1 MPTNGSFLQFDCFD
15 NTGGLNQ
22 SDSAFR
28 VQDSQ
33 AVDGANFNYATTG
46 GFEKRM
52 GHAKV
57 NTSADTQLKSIGLS
71 QHSATDGTKT
81 VIRMAGTKIQNV
93 DTSVPS
99 FTNLSEDVAVSNSD
113 FLSSTSTQPVAYSQ
127 FNTSSADILWSV
139 GAGMTGIYGVVK
151 GSPYVVTKNG
161 TATPTGAITPAVSAT
176 GGSFAATGT
185 YRYAVA
191 WRKTKTQALSNV
203 ALETSATISATTDK
217 VTIDL
222 TGITNQDTTHY
233 DKLYIYRSAVG
244 GASGFTTGDLIAQVD
259 ATVALTSY
267 VDTGTYIST
276 AENIPRAGNTILDNS
291 TFPAGTPVCLTTF
304 KRRLVSAIGST
315 LYFSDVN
322 KPESW
327 PSANFITIP
336 SGGSITAVGIISF
349 TTSGS
354 NTIDEILAV
363 FKERELWVVT
373 GNTVAGTGADVVL
386 KFIDPTGCPSQSIL
400 VQANGFLSW
409 LDYRGVYLWDG
420 TGKPIYCSRPI
431 EPLFAAQGDL
441 DKPKLGY
448 CVGRFFRKQ
457 NAIFWYLSS
466 KLYGEQKFQ
475 LKLDLRLTAPNVS
488 ESLTLRVMD
497 GVFNFERTSFAIY
510 AADSH
515 LPTSPEE
522 RLLLGDGSGF
532 LYSGYMQHSDAGD
545 GISFTYKTKHLN
557 MGNPSEEKRFH
568 YVVAWV
574 QEIGNWNLTLDWWT
588 DYNSATNFKSTR
600 ALQIAEGEQNAVA
613 LWDVAYWDV
622 AFWDDYAAKLKPII
636 FAIGSDAMNASE
648 GKAIQLQFRNENAN
662 EPIYVHGFSVL
673 YSNKGLRVR

>member
-1 MPTNGSFLQFDCFD
+1 MANGQFLQFDCFD

-22 SDSAFR
+22 SDSVFR

-33 AVDGANFNYATTG
+33 AVDGSNFNYSTTG

-52 GHAKV
+52 GHALINSV
-57 NTSADTQLKSIGLS
+57 ADTQLKSIGLS
-71 QHSATDGTKT
+71 QHAATDGTKT

-93 DTSVPS
+93 DTSAPT
-99 FTNLSEDVAVSNSD
+99 FTNLSEDTAVSNSD
-113 FLSSTSTQPVAYSQ
+113 FISSTSTQPVAYSQ
-127 FNTSSADILWSV
+127 FNTTSADVLWSV

-161 TATPTGAITPAVSAT
+161 TAAPTGSISPVTSLT
-176 GGSFAATGT
+176 GGSFASTGT
-185 YRYAVA
+185 YRYVVA
-191 WRKTKTQALSNV
+191 WRKAKTQALSNV
-203 ALETSATISATTDK
+203 ALEQSAVVANTTDK
-217 VTIDL
+217 VTITL
-222 TGITNQDTTHY
+222 TGITNQDTTKY
-233 DKLYIYRSAVG
+233 DKLYIYRSAVNG
-244 GASGFTTGDLIAQVD
+244 STSFTTGDLIAQVD
-259 ATVALTSY
+259 ATVALTTY
-267 VDTGTYIST
+267 VDTGTSILST
-276 AENIPRAGNTILDNS
+276 QNVPLAGNTVLDNS
-291 TFPAGTPVCLTTF
+291 VFPTGTPVCLTTF

-315 LYFSDVN
+315 LWFSDVN

-327 PSANFITIP
+327 PAANFITIP
-336 SGGSITAVGIISF
+336 SGGSITAVGVISF
-349 TTSGS
+349 TTAGS

-431 EPLFAAQGDL
+431 EPLFANQGDL

-457 NAIFWYLSS
+457 NSIFWYLSS
-466 KLYGEQKFQ
+466 KLYGEQQFQ
-475 LKLDLRLTAPNVS
+475 LKLDLRLTAPGVS
-488 ESLTLRVMD
+488 EGLTLRVMD
-497 GVFNFERTSFAIY
+497 GVFNFEKTSFPIY
-510 AADSH
+510 AADTH
-515 LPTSPEE
+515 LPTSPDE
-522 RLLLGDGSGF
+522 RLLLGDSSGF
-532 LYSGYMQHSDAGD
+532 IYNGYVQHSDAGSA
-545 GISFTYKTKHLN
+545 ISFTYKTKHLN

-574 QEIGNWNLTLDWWT
+574 LEIGNWNLTLDWWT
-588 DYNSATNFKSTR
+588 DFNSSTNYKSSR
-600 ALQIAEGEQNAVA
+600 ALPISETEQNAIA
-613 LWDVAYWDV
+613 LWDVAFWDV
-622 AFWDDYAAKLKPII
+622 AFWDDYAGKLKPII
-636 FAIGSDAMNASE
+636 FAIASDAINASE

-662 EPIYVHGFSVL
+662 EPIYIHGFSVL
-673 YSNKGLRVR
+673 YTNKGLRVR